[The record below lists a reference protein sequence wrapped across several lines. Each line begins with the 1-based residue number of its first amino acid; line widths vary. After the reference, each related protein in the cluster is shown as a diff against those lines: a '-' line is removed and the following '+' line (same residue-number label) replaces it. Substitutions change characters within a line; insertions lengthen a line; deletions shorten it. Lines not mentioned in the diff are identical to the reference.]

1 MRLTYRSALGDY
13 GCAQTFKDDWEEKYA
28 FRNKLGKFEDAYEW
42 NPVEKA
48 GYPKEDGTYYV
59 TVLDPVGGHGEERF
73 VLCDEFN
80 SNSGKFSLEKV
91 DYKVIAWMSILVPEP
106 YKGVNQ

>member
-42 NPVEKA
+42 NPVEN
-48 GYPKEDGTYYV
+48 
-59 TVLDPVGGHGEERF
+59 GGHGEERF
-73 VLCDEFN
+73 VLCDEF
-80 SNSGKFSLEKV
+80 NSGKFSLEKV
-91 DYKVIAWMSILVPEP
+91 DYKVIAWMSILIPEP
-106 YKGVNQ
+106 YVEDDK